1 MTRNNKV
8 LVSFKDVSLGYG
20 KRIILED
27 LNLEIS
33 QGDFLGIIGP
43 NGSGK
48 TTLLNSILGIFKP
61 ITGTIK
67 SPPSGIRFGY
77 VIQRQFIDD
86 IFPLTAKEIVSM
98 GRYGLV
104 GPFKRFRKNDW
115 MHVEGAMEI
124 AGISGIGAQ
133 SYHNLSGGQKQ
144 RVLIARAIAS
154 EANILI
160 LDEPTNDMDIKGE
173 AQIMEL
179 IKKIHAERDV
189 TVVIVSHL
197 LHNIINYV
205 DTLAFIKDAR
215 LIIQP
220 INDAVSGGCLSNIFD
235 CSVNV
240 GQISGKKV
248 IVYGNSNN
256 RDV

>member
-1 MTRNNKV
+1 MVRA
-8 LVSFKDVSLGYG
+8 
-20 KRIILED
+20 R
-27 LNLEIS
+27 
-33 QGDFLGIIGP
+33 Q
-43 NGSGK
+43 
-48 TTLLNSILGIFKP
+48 TLLNSILGILEP
-61 ITGTIK
+61 IAGTIT
-67 SPPSGIRFGY
+67 SSASDIRFGY

-86 IFPLTAKEIVSM
+86 IFPLTSKEIVSM

-104 GPFKRFRKNDW
+104 GPLKRFRKNDW
-115 MHVEGAMEI
+115 MHVERAMEI
-124 AGISGIGAQ
+124 VGISRIGTQ
-133 SYHNLSGGQKQ
+133 SYHRLSGGQKQ

-173 AQIMEL
+173 ALIMEL
-179 IKKIHAERDV
+179 LKKIHAEQNI

-215 LIIQP
+215 LIVKP
-220 INDAVSGGCLSNIFD
+220 ISEAVSASSLSNIFD

-240 GQISGKKV
+240 GQIAGKKV
-248 IVYGNSNN
+248 IVYGDSDN